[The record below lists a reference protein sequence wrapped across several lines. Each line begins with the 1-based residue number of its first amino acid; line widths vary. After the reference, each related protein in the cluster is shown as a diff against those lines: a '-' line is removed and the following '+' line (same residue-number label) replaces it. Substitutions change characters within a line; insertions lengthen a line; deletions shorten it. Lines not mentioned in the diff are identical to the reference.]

1 MTADDMRTFLKEMYA
16 IRSDEELF
24 AAARKINIDVSA
36 FVTPV
41 SPGAIEYEE
50 TADTVAV

>member
-1 MTADDMRTFLKEMYA
+1 MTVDDMRAFLKEMYA

-24 AAARKINIDVSA
+24 AAVRKINIDVSA

-41 SPGAIEYEE
+41 TSEITEYEE
-50 TADTVAV
+50 AADTVAV